1 MDDETLAY
9 LRVAV
14 GRDFELTP
22 EQSAR
27 LRGDT
32 VSTLKDDAKAM
43 RRELQMPDL
52 DERSRDAT
60 GRFARSGKLDMNAE
74 IRRVAG
80 R

>member
-14 GRDFELTP
+14 GHDYELTP

-27 LRGDT
+27 LRGQGVT
-32 VSTLKDDAKAM
+32 ALREDARAM

-52 DERSRDAT
+52 DEGQQRRDER
-60 GRFARSGKLDMNAE
+60 GRFTPSDFNRA
-74 IRRVAG
+74 IRQAAG

>member
-14 GRDFELTP
+14 GRDYELTP

-32 VSTLKDDAKAM
+32 VSTLKGDAKAM

-52 DERSRDAT
+52 DEGGQRRDKQ
-60 GRFARSGKLDMNAE
+60 GRFTPSDFNRA
-74 IRRVAG
+74 IRQAAG